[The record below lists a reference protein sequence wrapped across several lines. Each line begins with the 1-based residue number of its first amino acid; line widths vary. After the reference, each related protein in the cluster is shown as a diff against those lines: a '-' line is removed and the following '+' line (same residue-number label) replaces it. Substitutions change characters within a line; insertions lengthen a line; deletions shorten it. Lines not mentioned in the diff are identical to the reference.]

1 MDILVKNME
10 LTQLMDIFNEAGVR
24 YYKNGEPIEF
34 EIFHNDEDA
43 MKPLYERFIAAKSRG
58 DDGMEDREI
67 SELTYDLL
75 ELIHEYDWYACADT
89 GKEDYL
95 KAKKAFK
102 KKWFGTN
109 RGLRIKRIVDDA
121 VEHTREELYETF
133 DLKEQEHEK

>member
-1 MDILVKNME
+1 MSGGRFEYYDSN
-10 LTQLMDIFNEAGVR
+10 LMSEMFG
-24 YYKNGEPIEF
+24 Y
-34 EIFHNDEDA
+34 
-43 MKPLYERFIAAKSRG
+43 LG
-58 DDGMEDREI
+58 DDDAIPNVMEDREI

-75 ELIHEYDWYACADT
+75 ALIHDYDWYASGDT
-89 GKEDYL
+89 GKGAYL

-133 DLKEQEHEK
+133 DLKEQEHEHIG

>member
-1 MDILVKNME
+1 MSGGRFDYADE
-10 LTQLMDIFNEAGVR
+10 RLMSEMFGFINDGD
-24 YYKNGEPIEF
+24 
-34 EIFHNDEDA
+34 EIPNV
-43 MKPLYERFIAAKSRG
+43 
-58 DDGMEDREI
+58 MEDREI

-75 ELIHEYDWYACADT
+75 ELIHEYDWYACSDT

-133 DLKEQEHEK
+133 DLKEQEHGDTEER

>member
-1 MDILVKNME
+1 MSGGRFNYENDS
-10 LTQLMDIFNEAGVR
+10 LMSEMFDFLEEGD
-24 YYKNGEPIEF
+24 PIP
-34 EIFHNDEDA
+34 NV
-43 MKPLYERFIAAKSRG
+43 L
-58 DDGMEDREI
+58 EDREI

-75 ELIHEYDWYACADT
+75 TLIHDYDWYASGDT
-89 GKEDYL
+89 GKQDYL

-133 DLKEQEHEK
+133 DLKEQDHENR